1 MFSAKNAGAGFY
13 GYDMPDINTAYSWSI
28 STCNA
33 TNVGYS
39 QNYRNQQT
47 VNGIT
52 YYDCSSFI
60 WYALKAGGFDVEGAY
75 LSALGYPYSGNA
87 ITTSGERAWL
97 TALGFTQHSITG
109 EWQAGDILWRSG
121 HTEMVYTGGT
131 GQGVTMGAH
140 SSSYA
145 LQDQVSI
152 NNHVSTHNSWTYL
165 YRYGT
170 DPAQKEGISMQVVA
184 AICGNWYHESN
195 INPGIFENL
204 HVVDLTD
211 NNATGG
217 YGLGQWTN
225 NPNTGLTRRTDLVNW
240 LRSNGYADDS
250 GEGQLAY
257 FIYEDVWYSV
267 QEAAQ
272 FSDLHDFLYTDVT
285 DIELLTHA
293 FNIGWEG
300 IHDASW
306 DTRVTY
312 ARKCFTYIQAHA
324 QDTTITTW
332 VTGNRWLNESEI
344 LNNAVLVYRYL
355 SDESG
360 GGGGGGGG
368 TPTHPNKMPIWY
380 ALRRF

>member
-1 MFSAKNAGAGFY
+1 
-13 GYDMPDINTAYSWSI
+13 MPDINTAYSWAI

-33 TNVGYS
+33 PKIGYS
-39 QNYRNQQT
+39 QTYRNQQT

-75 LSALGYPYSGNA
+75 QTALGYAYSGNA
-87 ITTSGERAWL
+87 ITTSVERAWL
-97 TALGFTQHSITG
+97 SALGFTQQSITG
-109 EWQAGDILWRSG
+109 TWQAGDILWCSG

-131 GQGVTMGAH
+131 ARGVTMGAH
-140 SSSYA
+140 TSNTSLA
-145 LQDQVSI
+145 NQVSI
-152 NNHVSTHNSWTYL
+152 NDHESTASNWTSL
-165 YRYGT
+165 WRYGST
-170 DPAQKEGISMQVVA
+170 PAVDEGISLEVIS
-184 AICGNWYHESN
+184 AICGNWFHESN
-195 INPGIFENL
+195 INPGIYEGL
-204 HVVDLTD
+204 HVVPLTD
-211 NNATGG
+211 NNVYGG

-225 NPNTGLTRRTDLVNW
+225 NSQVHRRTELVTW
-240 LRSNGYADDS
+240 LRANGYADDS

-257 FIYEDVWYSV
+257 LIYENVWYST

-272 FSDLHDFLYTDVT
+272 FADLHDFLYTDIT

-293 FNIGWEG
+293 FCIGWEG
-300 IHDASW
+300 IHDSSW

-312 ARKCFTYIQAHA
+312 ARQCYAYIQNHA
-324 QDTTITTW
+324 QDTSITTW
-332 VTGNRWLNESEI
+332 FKGNNWLTDAQV

-355 SDESG
+355 NEESG

-368 TPTHPNKMPIWY
+368 TVIYPTKMPLWF